1 MAGFSLDDVL
11 ASVLNSDDE
20 NDEFGLLDS
29 SSENE
34 EGQESSEVVA
44 ILVSLSQLDKS
55 TLIFTIGVK
64 FLWSVARQPNLA
76 KVIFNTLLS
85 YVLWL
90 LCAFLLFLH
99 FKKLF

>member
-1 MAGFSLDDVL
+1 MSKFKVQLRKMARFSLDDVL

-44 ILVSLSQLDKS
+44 YSGESQL
-55 TLIFTIGVK
+55 
-64 FLWSVARQPNLA
+64 A
-76 KVIFNTLLS
+76 
-85 YVLWL
+85 
-90 LCAFLLFLH
+90 
-99 FKKLF
+99 